1 MFEKLFHP
9 EHNSKVELQKK
20 PNNPAFVTSP
30 GQIIRLLKILEDDR
44 SLLTITIPERKGY
57 FTSSIIAVKSEGV
70 FLDKLTPALGHK
82 LLMENKALKAFAN
95 LRGIKTSFQSTV
107 IQSGDA
113 NGIPYYK
120 CVLPGELYY
129 PQKRQYHRC
138 SMKGTGKISFQAA
151 YGEEQEPLDGILY
164 DISRGGIGV
173 LIHDRIQIDSGEIF
187 HGCRITLPCKNKIHF
202 DLQITFCKKL
212 PRSKKLRIG
221 GYFLHLDVKSEQI
234 LGRFITQTEREE
246 VRKLRA

>member
-9 EHNSKVELQKK
+9 RRRSPVEPQKK
-20 PNNPAFVTSP
+20 LKSPGFVTSP
-30 GQIIRLLKILEDDR
+30 GQVTRLLKILEDDR

-57 FTSSIIAVKSEGV
+57 FTSSIIGVSPEAV
-70 FLDKLTPALGHK
+70 FLDKLNPSLGHK
-82 LLMENKALKAFAN
+82 LLLENRALKAFAN
-95 LRGIKTSFQSTV
+95 LRGIKTSFQSRV
-107 IQSGDA
+107 VQSGDS

-138 SMKGTGKISFQAA
+138 SMKGTGKVSFQVTDTT
-151 YGEEQEPLDGILY
+151 ELKPIDGVLY

-173 LIHDRIQIDSGEIF
+173 LIHESIQIDSGDILQ
-187 HGCRITLPCKNKIHF
+187 GCQITLPCKNTVHF
-202 DLQITFCKKL
+202 DLYVTFCKNL
-212 PRSKKLRIG
+212 PRSKKIRIG

-246 VRKLRA
+246 VRKLRN